1 MKHSLLKS
9 LYGLTFL
16 LGISISFN
24 ANAWFFFFI
33 PGGAIQAVGD
43 AFTGAKGNI
52 CVKDTYKEGD
62 VIPSTVTSNTAKILS
77 LSGTSSICQNP
88 TFPIRAEVEFTYN
101 HTSKAGIDIPDDYEA
116 QAVSDI
122 DRFNGRLLLA
132 KSKIV
137 GDKYIMISSMGKRPD
152 LDMETMANNIE
163 KSQIS
168 LLKDANSTNPER
180 LKINGL
186 NALRFEVVGTT
197 KSAFGIDRTFFI
209 TLIDAGNEVIYINE
223 WCRTGF
229 FPDAKPEF
237 ISVVNSI
244 KGLEGEPIN
253 DGFRAS
259 PTKQAMPAK
268 ASTKSSALTS
278 TAAPMPVISSGSPSD
293 KLETLNS
300 MLKKGLITQQD
311 YDFKKA
317 EILKSM

>member
-1 MKHSLLKS
+1 MKKVSTLLFII
-9 LYGLTFL
+9 GLGL
-16 LGISISFN
+16 SFN

-43 AFTGAKGNI
+43 AFTGAKGDI
-52 CVKDTYKEGD
+52 CVKDTYKVGEI
-62 VIPSTVTSNTAKILS
+62 IPSTVTSNTAKILS

-88 TFPIRAEVEFTYN
+88 SNPIRAEVEFTFN
-101 HTSKAGIDIPDDYEA
+101 QTTKAGIEIPDDYEA
-116 QAVSDI
+116 QPVSDLERYEG
-122 DRFNGRLLLA
+122 RFLLA

-137 GDKYIMISSMGKRPD
+137 GDKYIMISSLGKKQS

-163 KSQIS
+163 KAQLA
-168 LLKDANSTNPER
+168 LLKEAKSTNPER

-186 NALRFEVVGTT
+186 NALRFEVVGTG
-197 KSAFGIDRTFFI
+197 KAAFGIDRTHLI
-209 TLIDAGNEVIYINE
+209 TLIDAGNEVIYVNE
-223 WCRTGF
+223 WCRTSF
-229 FPDAKPEF
+229 FSEAKPEF

-311 YDFKKA
+311 YDAKKA